1 MVLKHHFSE
10 FRSFNLCTGSDVTGR
25 GSDGT
30 GGGSDGTGRGSDDTG
45 TGSDDTEG
53 SEEGVRWVGGYLL
66 VFMLP
71 VCLFVAGFL
80 LHQLKQT

>member
-1 MVLKHHFSE
+1 MMCHFSE
-10 FRSFNLCTGSDVTGR
+10 FRSFNLCTGNDVTRR

-30 GGGSDGTGRGSDDTG
+30 GGGSDGAGRGSDDTG

-66 VFMLP
+66 VVMLP
-71 VCLFVAGFL
+71 ACLFVAGFL